1 MIAAGLLLNM
11 FAAAPL
17 PVFDA
22 LRGYQNAPVLE
33 TYGLRPIEVLTW
45 PVLWGTKET
54 LTRAMKSSVLD
65 ADIEASL
72 RATARRLAS
81 AHVRLICIDLE
92 WPVAGHGAE
101 AVANRRKLARIADIF
116 RSENRDAQVGF
127 YSDLPVRD
135 YWRAIG
141 NRDGAKYKSWQQ
153 ENDTLS
159 DLAEHVDVV
168 FPSLYT
174 FYEDTA
180 GWVRYAQA
188 NLAEARRYGKPVYA
202 FVWPQYHDNSL
213 RGRDISR
220 SFWALQL
227 STIGA
232 VADGIVIWGEGANQ
246 RVWDP
251 KAGWWLATLEY
262 IRNSRGSK

>member
-1 MIAAGLLLNM
+1 MG
-11 FAAAPL
+11 
-17 PVFDA
+17 
-22 LRGYQNAPVLE
+22 RGGGEP
-33 TYGLRPIEVLTW
+33 
-45 PVLWGTKET
+45 
-54 LTRAMKSSVLD
+54 S
-65 ADIEASL
+65 EAS
-72 RATARRLAS
+72 AY
-81 AHVRLICIDLE
+81 
-92 WPVAGHGAE
+92 
-101 AVANRRKLARIADIF
+101 ADIF

-188 NLAEARRYGKPVYA
+188 NLAEARRTGN
-202 FVWPQYHDNSL
+202 QSTL
-213 RGRDISR
+213 SSGR
-220 SFWALQL
+220 
-227 STIGA
+227 ST
-232 VADGIVIWGEGANQ
+232 
-246 RVWDP
+246 R
-251 KAGWWLATLEY
+251 
-262 IRNSRGSK
+262 